1 MINQTVFELR
11 RYRLREGAR
20 ETLIDLFDREFP
32 ETQEATGMGI
42 LGQFRDLDDPNSF
55 VWVRSFSNMET
66 RAGSLGS
73 FYGGPVWERHG
84 PAANATMINSDNI
97 LLLRPIGAGALF
109 ATSERKRP
117 GIDAVA
123 IPPGLITVTI
133 CSLAPNTEEQFAAQF
148 EKIAR
153 PLLEKAGAR
162 IDATFVTERNAN
174 SFPRLPV
181 REGETVFVWF
191 SSFANERAYAM
202 YLAALSSSKD
212 WTDHAFP
219 ELDRQ
224 IWRPMEV
231 SRLTPT
237 ARSLH
242 SW

>member
-1 MINQTVFELR
+1 MINHTVFELR
-11 RYRLREGAR
+11 RYRLRQGVR
-20 ETLIDLFDREFP
+20 EILIDLFDREFL

-42 LGQFRDLDDPNSF
+42 HGQFRDLDDPSSF
-55 VWVRSFSNMET
+55 VWLRSFANMDA
-66 RAGSLGS
+66 RASSLSS
-73 FYGGPVWERHG
+73 FYGGPVWKMHG
-84 PAANATMINSDNI
+84 PAANATMLNSDNV
-97 LLLRPIGAGALF
+97 LLLRPVGSGAIF
-109 ATSERKRP
+109 AASDRP
-117 GIDAVA
+117 SNDAVA

-133 CSLAPNTEEQFAAQF
+133 CSLAPNTEEQFADRFDQ
-148 EKIAR
+148 KAR

-162 IDATFVTERNAN
+162 IDATFVTERSAN

-191 SSFANERAYAM
+191 ASFADERSYA
-202 YLAALSSSKD
+202 AHREALFISKD
-212 WTDHAFP
+212 WTGNVFT

-224 IWRPMEV
+224 LWRPMEM